1 MARREASQQEVIE
14 VGSSPLSRPFGAPSP
29 AMGGGI
35 ACGGR
40 KLRPLALFLTA
51 AGQACLLGAIELLG
65 RLGLGPEQTRR
76 LAHMAGACG
85 VAVLPW
91 FLSLT
96 ELGALAV
103 VFTGLLA
110 WTRKIR
116 QLPSVHAVQRPTLGA
131 LVFPAGLFLGAW
143 VAWGHP
149 LAIAYAALVLA
160 LADPCAAWV
169 GDRLR
174 GPGWNVVGGSKT
186 VVGTAAFLFVT
197 VLVGVVLT
205 AGGQL
210 ARDRLAQPVG
220 APPPALRATS
230 PR

>member
-1 MARREASQQEVIE
+1 
-14 VGSSPLSRPFGAPSP
+14 
-29 AMGGGI
+29 
-35 ACGGR
+35 
-40 KLRPLALFLTA
+40 LRPLALFLTA

-76 LAHMAGACG
+76 LAHMAGACS

-116 QLPSVHAVQRPTLGA
+116 QLPSVHDVQRPTLGA

-197 VLVGVVLT
+197 VLVGVALT
-205 AGGQL
+205 GLSPGRLPLVVASAL
-210 ARDRLAQPVG
+210 ALAAVEASIGYGLDNLPIPPV
-220 APPPALRATS
+220 ASLLATGWLS
-230 PR
+230 L